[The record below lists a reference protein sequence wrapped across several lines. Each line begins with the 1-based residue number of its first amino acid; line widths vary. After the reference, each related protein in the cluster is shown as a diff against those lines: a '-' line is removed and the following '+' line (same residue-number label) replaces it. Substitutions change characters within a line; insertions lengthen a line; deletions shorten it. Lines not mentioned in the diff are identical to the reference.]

1 MAVEQEFLTHVL
13 ELFADLGPIRT
24 GRMFG
29 GAGLFVEDDVMFAMI
44 ASSGTV
50 YMKADAT
57 TLPEFQAAG
66 SEAFWYMRGEK
77 RMELQTF
84 MTLPESALDDP
95 EEAMHWAI
103 LALPPARA
111 AAEEKRKQ
119 KARKKKS

>member
-1 MAVEQEFLTHVL
+1 MAVEQEFLTHVR

-44 ASSGTV
+44 SSAGTV
-50 YMKADAT
+50 YMKADAD
-57 TLPEFQAAG
+57 TLAEFQNAG
-66 SEAFWYMRGEK
+66 SECFWYMRDEK
-77 RMELQTF
+77 RMELHTF

-95 EEAMHWAI
+95 DEAMHWAQ

-119 KARKKKS
+119 KARKRRA